1 MDPLELLAE
10 RGAEGFPNL
19 IAARRETSRRLG
31 EMRLEVSTVPCDP
44 GASVVMFG
52 SWGRREYNLTRRLLL
67 LLESV
72 AVLNEPVHRNC
83 RQRVLA
89 GYLDESVKDYR
100 PPRFLLNDLI
110 RYWRTICV
118 DFVGKERRGTG
129 EKWALRNL
137 KLGLSRKALF
147 ASGLLPILSCHRF
160 AAADIGTFLEEA
172 FEAPSID
179 RIATSFLEFGVL
191 DAGVRAVDAYDA
203 FIGLLN
209 DGNAR
214 A

>member
-100 PPRFLLNDLI
+100 PPRFLLNDI
-110 RYWRTICV
+110 VRYREAV
-118 DFVGKERRGTG
+118 ERR
-129 EKWALRNL
+129 EKRTLPETAVAARWRDEVFEPTIAAVPDELWARLPAAEVFHQVLEHRWF
-137 KLGLSRKALF
+137 LSERAGKDV
-147 ASGLLPILSCHRF
+147 GI
-160 AAADIGTFLEEA
+160 EEA
-172 FEAPSID
+172 VRSYVESELP
-179 RIATSFLEFGVL
+179 RNPPERVVL
-191 DAGVRAVDAYDA
+191 D
-203 FIGLLN
+203 
-209 DGNAR
+209 DG
-214 A
+214 